1 MITDN
6 ADYIQCTKT
15 SWVKT
20 YDMIS
25 PLKVG
30 GTFLINCPYD
40 TIEEFEDNIPNRILK
55 TLADKKINTYAI
67 DA

>member
-1 MITDN
+1 
-6 ADYIQCTKT
+6 
-15 SWVKT
+15 
-20 YDMIS
+20 MIS